1 MEEKVVTHNS
11 KKLMVWGTKGSKC
24 EEEIVTSFIDGPS
37 EANDAKLQNDKVP
50 QKNSLCW
57 VKVQNRVYQKDWF
70 GVDVYSFVF
79 WIWIS

>member
-24 EEEIVTSFIDGPS
+24 EEKIVTSFIDGPS

-50 QKNSLCW
+50 QKNSLGW
-57 VKVQNRVYQKDWF
+57 VKVQNRVFQKDCF
-70 GVDVYSFVF
+70 DVNIFMF
-79 WIWIS
+79 F

>member
-50 QKNSLCW
+50 QKNSLGW
-57 VKVQNRVYQKDWF
+57 VKVQNRVYQKDCF
-70 GVDVYSFVF
+70 DVNIFMF
-79 WIWIS
+79 F